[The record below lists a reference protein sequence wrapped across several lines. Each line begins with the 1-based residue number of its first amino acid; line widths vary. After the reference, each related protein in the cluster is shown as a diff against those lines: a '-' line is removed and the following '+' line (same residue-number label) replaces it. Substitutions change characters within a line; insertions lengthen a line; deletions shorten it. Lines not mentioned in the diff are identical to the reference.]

1 MRIRFSSRRLQR
13 CAQVEREAIRRWGP
27 AVGRAYVQRV
37 RTIERATSMQSLY
50 AVRAMNL
57 HPLTGDR
64 RGQLAIRLTGR
75 ARLIV
80 EPGGSDDEIV
90 VVEVSDHYG
99 D

>member
-1 MRIRFSSRRLQR
+1 
-13 CAQVEREAIRRWGP
+13 
-27 AVGRAYVQRV
+27 
-37 RTIERATSMQSLY
+37 MQSLY